1 MKKSSL
7 YRIFLVAGIIS
18 LLASY
23 IGVWIRLINDP
34 VERTGSD
41 FIAFYSAGRIAQEQG
56 FSQVYDPVKQQDVEE
71 KVVGFPL
78 GKDQV
83 LLYNHLPFLLPILRS
98 IVSEDYVSTFYRWIF
113 LLVAIYLS
121 AVVVLSKLLQEAK
134 VDRQTIYLA
143 GIGSL
148 LFLPLFVSLMNGQD
162 TAFLFLGTALWMY
175 GLLTGK
181 DKIAGLGLSLTTV
194 RPHISLMLAIPML
207 FHNRR
212 IFLWYAIGSGIL
224 AVLSVLLIGVEGV
237 QDFLNI
243 LRISAA
249 GEWHGMKEEAM
260 FNLIGLLT
268 RAFPGIDRSALRIL
282 SWSVFGVAILWLSY
296 IWARNKDAKSILGLT
311 IVVALFTIPHLHFH
325 DLTLFLI
332 PLYEFIFLKFLRT
345 TTATVL
351 PITVSLLLLV
361 SNAATFLQYTTPYLV
376 MLAAFLFPWYLQ
388 RRGTLISPHRSQLPE
403 K

>member
-260 FNLIGLLT
+260 FNLI
-268 RAFPGIDRSALRIL
+268 
-282 SWSVFGVAILWLSY
+282 FGVAILWLSY